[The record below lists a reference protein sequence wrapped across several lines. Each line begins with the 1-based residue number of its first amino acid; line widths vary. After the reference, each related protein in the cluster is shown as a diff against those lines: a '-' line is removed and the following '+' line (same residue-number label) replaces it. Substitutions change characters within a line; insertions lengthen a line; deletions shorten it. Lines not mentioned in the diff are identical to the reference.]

1 MTLVTTATELPRIMQ
16 CIGSRLMPKALPDD
30 YNTEQR
36 DEGNAAHWLAQQL
49 FNGEAVGVGSKAYN
63 GYIITDEMM
72 EHVREYLGA
81 LDAGEMEIETTFSGE
96 GWEVRGRA
104 DHLVYRADCGRMEY
118 INGGN
123 GNVLESPMSMLTVDD
138 FKYGRRLVEPDEN
151 WTLLA
156 HAIGW
161 CIRNN
166 IQPDHIVLR
175 IHQPR
180 AYHPKGTMREWEVP
194 GGYSG
199 LAERYQTLQ
208 RKLSN
213 PTSEL
218 VTSLSQCAKCHALA
232 TCPAARTAG
241 MNAIDAAQDVA
252 FVDDLPNDA
261 LAREYEMLD
270 QAAKMVEMVRDARKE
285 LMEHR
290 LGRGQMIP
298 GWHLKQR
305 LGQRAWPAWATGRTL
320 SAMAG
325 VDLTKDGIVTPAE
338 AERRGVPKKVL
349 EGLTT
354 RPSLGVKLER
364 LDADAV
370 GRRLFGERTGQ

>member
-1 MTLVTTATELPRIMQ
+1 MLTTTATELPRIMQ

-49 FNGEAVGVGSKAYN
+49 FNGAAVGVGSKAYN

-81 LDAGEMEIETTFSGE
+81 LDAGQMEIETTFAGE

-104 DHLVYRADCGRMEY
+104 DHLSYR
-118 INGGN
+118 GG
-123 GNVLESPMSMLTVDD
+123 VLTIDD

-161 CIRNN
+161 CIRNAATATRV
-166 IQPDHIVLR
+166 VLR

-180 AYHPKGTMREWEVP
+180 AYHPKGTLREWIVP
-194 GGYSG
+194 GPLGPY
-199 LAERYQTLQ
+199 YQLVQ
-208 RKLSN
+208 SKLSN

-232 TCPAARTAG
+232 TCPAARAAG

-285 LMEHR
+285 LMEYR

-305 LGQRAWPAWATGRTL
+305 LGQRAWPAWATGKTL

-349 EGLTT
+349 ESLTT

-370 GRRLFGERTGQ
+370 GRRLFGGR

>member
-1 MTLVTTATELPRIMQ
+1 MLTTTATELPRLMQ

-30 YNTEQR
+30 YNTER
-36 DEGNAAHWLAQQL
+36 RSEGNAAHWLAQQL

-81 LDAGEMEIETTFSGE
+81 LDAGQMEIETTFAGE

-104 DHLVYRADCGRMEY
+104 DHLSYRDG
-118 INGGN
+118 
-123 GNVLESPMSMLTVDD
+123 VLTIDD

-161 CIRNN
+161 TIRNG
-166 IQPDHIVLR
+166 IVPGRVILR

-180 AYHPKGTMREWEVP
+180 AYHPKGTMRAWSCSIDAIN
-194 GGYSG
+194 GYW
-199 LAERYQTLQ
+199 R
-208 RKLSN
+208 RIRDRLSN

-285 LMEHR
+285 LMEYR

-305 LGQRAWPAWATGRTL
+305 LGQRAWPAWATGKTL

-349 EGLTT
+349 ESLTT

-370 GRRLFGERTGQ
+370 GRRLFGEK